1 MRLDPNSI
9 EVQSFATTAA
19 MEKLLPPS
27 DTGQG
32 GPQSYCWICEP
43 TDDTVPSCWGYQCGG
58 GTEPDTFVNPVCTY
72 A

>member
-9 EVQSFATTAA
+9 EVQSFATTAVA
-19 MEKLLPPS
+19 ERETAP

-58 GTEPDTFVNPVCTY
+58 GGTEPDTFVNPVCTY

>member
-1 MRLDPNSI
+1 MRLDPNAI
-9 EVQSFATTAA
+9 EVQSFVTTAVA
-19 MEKLLPPS
+19 ERTIAP

-58 GTEPDTFVNPVCTY
+58 TEPDTFVNPVCTW